1 LADPPAR
8 LGMIIHSSTVEL
20 DVASRSSLG
29 VCPCLGHVPGDC
41 SGWIS
46 RKSHRSPE
54 IAAPRPA
61 AAVRAPRSVRDIAS
75 KVDSNGVAE
84 KRCHVNWGH
93 SRSVPD
99 QSDRVSDAVQ
109 ADYGDPSLPAEVLES
124 VAVRVGLDG
133 LSERGSQRLGEGRG
147 AHIMS
152 LTPPRAPGAGSVS
165 GPLRSCPRP

>member
-1 LADPPAR
+1 MPLSGA
-8 LGMIIHSSTVEL
+8 
-20 DVASRSSLG
+20 
-29 VCPCLGHVPGDC
+29 C
-41 SGWIS
+41 SGRLLGLDFTKIS
-46 RKSHRSPE
+46 PQPRNCSTEASGGGTC
-54 IAAPRPA
+54 APLGK
-61 AAVRAPRSVRDIAS
+61 RDIAS